1 MFRFNSENNSLNNC
15 LRDLGYPANFIE
27 DISAQL
33 NKLFK
38 EIDFDNIKQRA
49 NQAAQVRDTD
59 GFIKSLKDL
68 MFLLEGKS
76 IYRPDAP
83 IHLIKQL
90 VNGLNLNNE
99 DIFSMIARS
108 KIPMDEKLKEMEFL
122 ASCAAI
128 TQLGFILLKC
138 LVPEVKAASSGEHV
152 FLVIDSFSPDSK
164 IFVDFSI
171 DSIKEINVSIY
182 DTNEN
187 NWKLKK
193 DRDLSTLDTETAQY
207 LTEYY
212 SFFQLTSGIGL
223 NHNIH
228 NNLGLAYDKIGM
240 FDKSI
245 QELQEAL
252 RLDPGYI
259 EVHNNLGVTYYKMGL
274 TDEAEKELKEA
285 IRQNPGYLEAHC
297 NLGNIYKCSG
307 RLEEALFELNEALR
321 INPEHAPAHN
331 TLGEIYALQRR
342 NTEAINEFREALRI
356 DPNYPAAH
364 TNIGNFFLES
374 GMYDEAIKEFRNS
387 LDIDPDFSDAH
398 YGMGLTHYELK
409 SYEKASQAFIK
420 AVYTS
425 PELLDRVPD
434 QLILKVKQ
442 GISRLR

>member
-1 MFRFNSENNSLNNC
+1 MIQENNSLINC
-15 LRDLGYPANFIE
+15 LHDLVYPVNFIE

-38 EIDFDNIKQRA
+38 DIDFDSIKQRA
-49 NQAAQVRDTD
+49 SQAARVEDTD

-83 IHLIKQL
+83 IHLVKQL
-90 VNGLNLNNE
+90 VNGLNINNE
-99 DIFSMIARS
+99 DIFYIIARA
-108 KIPMDEKLKEMEFL
+108 KIPMEEKLKEMEFL

-128 TQLGFILLKC
+128 TQLGYILLKC
-138 LVPEVKAASSGEHV
+138 LVSEVKAASSGEHV
-152 FLVIDSFSPDSK
+152 FLVIDSFRADSK

-171 DSIKEINVSIY
+171 DSIKEVNVSLY
-182 DTNEN
+182 DVIGN

-193 DRDLSTLDTETAQY
+193 DQNLSALDTETAQY

-240 FDKSI
+240 FEKAI
-245 QELQEAL
+245 QELHEAL
-252 RLDPGYI
+252 HLDPGYI

-274 TDEAEKELKEA
+274 IDEAEKELKEA
-285 IRQNPGYLEAHC
+285 TRLNPKYLEAHC
-297 NLGNIYKCSG
+297 NLGNIYACTGK
-307 RLEEALFELNEALR
+307 LEEALFELNEAIR
-321 INPEHAPAHN
+321 INPEYAPAHN
-331 TLGEIYALQRR
+331 SLAEIYALQKRS
-342 NTEAINEFREALRI
+342 TEAINEFREALRI
-356 DPNYPAAH
+356 DPSYPAAH

-374 GMYDEAIKEFRNS
+374 GKYDEAIKEFQS
-387 LDIDPDFSDAH
+387 ALDTDPDFADAL
-398 YGMGLTHYELK
+398 YGMGLSFYELK

-425 PELLDRVPD
+425 PELLDCVPD
-434 QLILKVKQ
+434 NLILKVKQ
-442 GISRLR
+442 GVSRLR

>member
-1 MFRFNSENNSLNNC
+1 MSQETNTLINC
-15 LRDLGYPANFIE
+15 LHDLGYPVNFIE

-38 EIDFDNIKQRA
+38 DIDFDSIKQRA
-49 NQAAQVRDTD
+49 SQAAQFRDTD

-90 VNGLNLNNE
+90 VNGLNFNNE
-99 DIFSMIARS
+99 DIFYIIARA
-108 KIPMDEKLKEMEFL
+108 KIPLEEKLKEMEFL

-152 FLVIDSFSPDSK
+152 FLVIDSFRADSK

-171 DSIKEINVSIY
+171 DSIKEINVSLY
-182 DTNEN
+182 DLNEN

-193 DRDLSTLDTETAQY
+193 DQDLSALDTETAQY

-240 FDKSI
+240 FDKAK
-245 QELQEAL
+245 EEYNEAL
-252 RLDPGYI
+252 HLDPGYV

-274 TDEAEKELKEA
+274 TDKAEKELKSA
-285 IRQNPGYLEAHC
+285 IRLNPGYLEAHC
-297 NLGNIYKCSG
+297 NLGNIYTNTG
-307 RLEEALFELNEALR
+307 RLEEALFEVNEAIR

-331 TLGEIYALQRR
+331 SLGEIYALQKRS
-342 NTEAINEFREALRI
+342 TEAINEFREALRI
-356 DPNYPAAH
+356 EPNYPAAH
-364 TNIGNFFLES
+364 TNIGNLFLES
-374 GMYDEAIKEFRNS
+374 EKYDEAIKEFQS
-387 LDIDPDFSDAH
+387 ALDTDPDFSDAL
-398 YGMGLTHYELK
+398 YGMGLSYYELK
-409 SYEKASQAFIK
+409 SFEKASQAFIK

-425 PELLDRVPD
+425 PELLNCIPD
-434 QLILKVKQ
+434 TLILKVKQ
-442 GISRLR
+442 GVSRLR

>member
-1 MFRFNSENNSLNNC
+1 MNSLINC
-15 LRDLGYPANFIE
+15 LHDLGYPVNFIE

-38 EIDFDNIKQRA
+38 DIDFDSIKQRA
-49 NQAAQVRDTD
+49 SQAARVGDTD
-59 GFIKSLKDL
+59 RFIKSLKDL

-90 VNGLNLNNE
+90 VNGLNINNE
-99 DIFSMIARS
+99 DIFYIIARA
-108 KIPMDEKLKEMEFL
+108 KIPMEEKLKEMEFL

-128 TQLGFILLKC
+128 TQLGYILLEC
-138 LVPEVKAASSGEHV
+138 LVSEVKAASSGEHV
-152 FLVIDSFSPDSK
+152 FLVIDSFRADSK

-171 DSIKEINVSIY
+171 DSIKEVNVSLY
-182 DTNEN
+182 DVNGN

-193 DRDLSTLDTETAQY
+193 DQDLSTFDLDPETAQY

-240 FDKSI
+240 FEKAI
-245 QELQEAL
+245 QELHEAL

-285 IRQNPGYLEAHC
+285 IRLNPKYLEAHC
-297 NLGNIYKCSG
+297 NLGNIYTCAGK
-307 RLEEALFELNEALR
+307 LEEALFELNEAIR
-321 INPEHAPAHN
+321 INPQHAPAHN
-331 TLGEIYALQRR
+331 SLAEVYALQKR
-342 NTEAINEFREALRI
+342 N
-356 DPNYPAAH
+356 AH

-374 GMYDEAIKEFRNS
+374 GNYDEAIKEFQS
-387 LDIDPDFSDAH
+387 ALDTDPDFSDAL
-398 YGMGLTHYELK
+398 YGMGLSFYELK

-425 PELLDRVPD
+425 PELLDCVPD
-434 QLILKVKQ
+434 TLLLKVKQ
-442 GISRLR
+442 GVSRLR